1 MKKQEKEGKIKNNYN
16 NKDFYEI
23 KQKNKREQNEIN
35 LKLKE
40 IQLKIKVN
48 FCKKKLIKVYIIIII
63 FSSKNFFLS
72 LININF

>member
-16 NKDFYEI
+16 NKDFYVI

-40 IQLKIKVN
+40 IQVKIKVN
-48 FCKKKLIKVYIIIII
+48 IL
-63 FSSKNFFLS
+63 
-72 LININF
+72 